1 MGGVLTLAAT
11 VAAAAGAVAAYR
23 FIDSRRKDIADFLSS
38 AARSDADDVKI
49 VDYERDPETGVY
61 RPRD

>member
-11 VAAAAGAVAAYR
+11 AAAAVGAVAAYR
-23 FIDSRRKDIADFLSS
+23 YIEKRQRAFSDFLRGDQKSGDS
-38 AARSDADDVKI
+38 TVI
-49 VDYERDPETGVY
+49 DYERDPETGVY